1 MMMEKLKYL
10 YGLLVIATIIMA
22 ASAYWM
28 ITGLVQESVRIEN
41 GARDT
46 LIGITSQTD
55 YELQRFLDTLNQI
68 EASGS
73 ETARADL
80 IDRYDVLWS
89 RYDTNT
95 SGLAGSAYVMLPNA
109 SPTMKKLHTLLVD
122 TEEEVIAL
130 AKGQPVNIT
139 VLIDRYRSLVPDLH
153 RVTMEATKFTTIT
166 TSNLHDHL
174 QRVGFW
180 SKIFL
185 LGMLVTGFLLSLILM
200 SERKRMNSLTRS
212 LEKRVKERTQDLEK
226 TNVTLKEEISY
237 RVETEQKL
245 VQAQK
250 MEIVGQLTGGIAHD
264 FNNFL
269 AIIQGNAEL
278 LQEYGSENDL
288 PLIKPILKAS
298 EKGGQLT
305 QRLLAFS
312 RQQPLHPKQFN
323 LKVLVNNMNV
333 LLKRTVGETINIT
346 LTAEEDLWD
355 ALADPAQVENALLNL
370 VINSRHAM
378 PKGGD
383 IRIHCSNFSADT
395 DYLKNNPE
403 IKLTEFVVL
412 SVSDNGTGI
421 TEEVKEHVFEPFFT
435 TKKVGEGTG
444 LGLSMIYGFAK
455 QSGGQVNISSVVGK
469 GTTVELYL
477 PRGYEEQTTYPLDH
491 IAAVATPGNQEVVL
505 VIEDEQDVRSL
516 AKEVL
521 TSLNYIAITAEDTVI
536 ARKLLE
542 DNKDIDLLLCD
553 VILPGGVN
561 GPDFYNSIKEENP
574 ELKVVFMSGYP
585 AEVVTGKN
593 LLSKNDILLSK
604 PFRRNMLAQALN
616 QALGFRQIF

>member
-1 MMMEKLKYL
+1 MTEKLKYL
-10 YGLLVIATIIMA
+10 YGLLVIATVIMA

-28 ITGLVQESVRIEN
+28 IAGLVQESLRIEN

-46 LIGITSQTD
+46 LVGITSQTD
-55 YELQRFLDTLNQI
+55 YELQRFLDTLSQV
-68 EASGS
+68 EASDS
-73 ETARADL
+73 KKARASL
-80 IDRYDVLWS
+80 INRYDVLWS

-95 SGLAGSAYVMLPNA
+95 SGPAGSAYIILPNA
-109 SPTMKKLHTLLVD
+109 SSTMERLRSLLSE
-122 TEEEVIAL
+122 TEKDVVAL
-130 AKGQPVNIT
+130 ANGHPVNIKH
-139 VLIDRYRSLVPDLH
+139 LINQYRTLVPDLH
-153 RVTMEATKFTTIT
+153 RVTMEATKSTTIT

-185 LGMLVTGFLLSLILM
+185 LGMLASGFLVGVILM
-200 SERKRMNSLTRS
+200 SERKRLNSLTVL

-226 TNVTLKEEISY
+226 TNETLKEEISQ
-237 RVETEQKL
+237 RIETEQKL

-278 LQEYGSENDL
+278 LQEYGNENDL

-298 EKGGQLT
+298 EKGSQLT

-323 LKVLVNNMNV
+323 LKILVNNMNV
-333 LLKRTVGETINIT
+333 LLQRTVGETISIT
-346 LTAEEDLWD
+346 LSGDVDLWD
-355 ALADPAQVENALLNL
+355 ATADPAQVENALLNL

-378 PKGGD
+378 PNGGE
-383 IRIHCSNFSADT
+383 IRIHCWNFTADEG
-395 DYLKNNPE
+395 YLKNNPE
-403 IKLTEFVVL
+403 LKQSEFVVL

-421 TEEVKEHVFEPFFT
+421 ARDVQEHVFEPFFT
-435 TKKVGEGTG
+435 TKNVGEGTG

-455 QSGGQVNISSVVGK
+455 QSGGQVNISSVVGQ
-469 GTTVELYL
+469 GTTVQLFL
-477 PRGYEEQTTYPLDH
+477 PRGYDENTSYPQELSG
-491 IAAVATPGNQEVVL
+491 ATATPGNQEVVL

-521 TSLNYIAITAEDTVI
+521 ASLNYTAITAENTVV
-536 ARKLLE
+536 AREILE
-542 DNKDIDLLLCD
+542 NNKDIDLLLCD
-553 VILPGGVN
+553 VILPGGTN
-561 GPDFYNSIKEENP
+561 GPDFYKSIKDDYP
-574 ELKVVFMSGYP
+574 DLKVVFMSGYP

-593 LLSKNDILLSK
+593 LLSKDDILLSK

-616 QALGFRQIF
+616 QTIGLHQIF